1 MTSWGALQCGGC
13 RGPLQGWRGAGGAC
27 APPRAAASAGCR
39 GLPRAA
45 RPPRTLP
52 GPPCRAAVTPQCRG
66 APSAGGGGF
75 LRTGVRASSALVT
88 LDSEILSAVRWGTFR
103 TEADKR
109 TPLPTAR
116 RDLISDALRV
126 CSGCEPQHA
135 GNQRWACWGSCRPG
149 WASGVCAPKT
159 RPAEPWRQLR
169 RRPELRRGPRCAR
182 VPQRG

>member
-1 MTSWGALQCGGC
+1 MWGGAAGPC
-13 RGPLQGWRGAGGAC
+13 RGGAVQAEPAPRRVPRPLLGAGAFPEPRVLPAPCLGLC
-27 APPRAAASAGCR
+27 A
-39 GLPRAA
+39 GLR
-45 RPPRTLP
+45 
-52 GPPCRAAVTPQCRG
+52 QCRG

-75 LRTGVRASSALVT
+75 LRPSVRASSALVT
-88 LDSEILSAVRWGTFR
+88 HDSEILSAVRWGTFR